1 MPNCTQC
8 GKKVGFIGSKTD
20 FWGNHFCS
28 DNCKNKFKEKKG
40 KSKEMKSQG
49 KIKEI
54 KCTCNQCKKVWHYLP
69 KDERGQKT
77 EEFGKDLIQSTACCC
92 NPIGILVGGL
102 RKRPRPLD
110 QCPKCNSKNVSK
122 KEIYYEKKS

>member
-1 MPNCTQC
+1 MA
-8 GKKVGFIGSKTD
+8 KKISEEEFD
-20 FWGNHFCS
+20 P
-28 DNCKNKFKEKKG
+28 KKH
-40 KSKEMKSQG
+40 
-49 KIKEI
+49 IKEI
-54 KCTCNQCKKVWHYLP
+54 KCKCNQCKNVWHYLP
-69 KDERGQKT
+69 KDEQGQKT

-110 QCPKCNSKNVSK
+110 QCPNCNSKDVSK